1 MSRNVPNSTSGT
13 ARPTRQSI
21 SRCAKMGC
29 GEPAVLTLTY
39 IYSDSTV
46 VLGPLATFA
55 EPHNYDLCNAHGE
68 KLTPPRGWELIKLAA
83 EEYESGPTHD
93 DLLAIAEAVRSVASP
108 QKEVVHPTLGRRGH
122 LRALPSE

>member
-1 MSRNVPNSTSGT
+1 MSRNE
-13 ARPTRQSI
+13 PTRS
-21 SRCAKMGC
+21 SRPSRPSRPSMRRCAKMGC
-29 GEPAVLTLTY
+29 SEPAVLTLTY

-46 VLGPLATFA
+46 VLVPLATFA

-83 EEYESGPTHD
+83 EEYASGPTHD

-108 QKEVVHPTLGRRGH
+108 QTEVIHPTLGRRGH
-122 LRALPSE
+122 LRALPSD

>member
-1 MSRNVPNSTSGT
+1 MR
-13 ARPTRQSI
+13 
-21 SRCAKMGC
+21 RCAKMGC

-83 EEYESGPTHD
+83 EEYASGPTHD

-108 QKEVVHPTLGRRGH
+108 QTEVIHPTLGRRGH

>member
-1 MSRNVPNSTSGT
+1 MSRNVPTSTSST
-13 ARPTRQSI
+13 ARPARQSI
-21 SRCAKMGC
+21 RRCAKMGC
-29 GEPAVLTLTY
+29 SDRAVLTLTY

-55 EPHNYDLCNAHGE
+55 EPHNYDLCNVHGE

-83 EEYESGPTHD
+83 EEYSTGPTHD

-108 QKEVVHPTLGRRGH
+108 QKEVIHPSLGRRGH
-122 LRALPSE
+122 LRALPSD

>member
-21 SRCAKMGC
+21 RRCAKMGC

-93 DLLAIAEAVRSVASP
+93 DLLAIAEAVRSGSP
-108 QKEVVHPTLGRRGH
+108 NTW
-122 LRALPSE
+122 PSRTFARTTIGIKI

>member
-1 MSRNVPNSTSGT
+1 
-13 ARPTRQSI
+13 
-21 SRCAKMGC
+21 
-29 GEPAVLTLTY
+29 LTY

-55 EPHNYDLCNAHGE
+55 EPHNYDLCNVHGE

-83 EEYESGPTHD
+83 EEYASGPTHD

-108 QKEVVHPTLGRRGH
+108 QTEVVHPTLGRRGH

>member
-21 SRCAKMGC
+21 RRCAKMGC

-83 EEYESGPTHD
+83 EEYESGQTHD
-93 DLLAIAEAVRSVASP
+93 DLLAIAEAVRSVASQ